1 MTQGTRTGAL
11 RNRKKGEHAVCFPR
25 VLRHGLT
32 LVAFSLAVA
41 ASAMAQQYVILFAD
55 YGYANQRVDVTQRL
69 RELARSNRSFRMGN
83 STFGVDPALG
93 KVKTLRIHTRGPDGR
108 TRMFEY
114 REGSL
119 VDGSMFSGWGGG
131 NWGNKGGE
139 YLILSAQYGVAARHV
154 DVTQRLRQMAAQNS
168 FFRMG
173 NSTFGVDP
181 APGQVKVLR
190 IYARGPDGRNHM
202 FEYREGSIVDGSKFS
217 GWGSGNWG
225 NGGWNGGWNPSPV
238 PPPVVRPP
246 VRPPGPPTGGNPSQL
261 TIQSASYGAGNRNRD
276 VTARL
281 QSMIRNGRLN
291 TIINNTTM
299 GSDPAPGAPKTLRIS
314 YSVGR
319 AASQQVTAQEGSQ
332 LNIP

>member
-1 MTQGTRTGAL
+1 MWF
-11 RNRKKGEHAVCFPR
+11 RK
-25 VLRHGLT
+25 VLGH
-32 LVAFSLAVA
+32 SLAVLTFA
-41 ASAMAQQYVILFAD
+41 LVAVAWGMAQQYQILRAD
-55 YGYANQRVDVTQRL
+55 YGYGNQRVDVTQRL
-69 RELARSNRSFRMGN
+69 RELARSNKSFRMGN
-83 STFGVDPALG
+83 STFGIDPSPG
-93 KVKTLRIHTRGPDGR
+93 NVKTLRIHARGADGR
-108 TRMFEY
+108 SRVFEY

-119 VDGSMFSGWGGG
+119 VDGSMFFGWGGG

-154 DVTQRLRQMAAQNS
+154 DVTQRLRQLAAQNS

-181 APGQVKVLR
+181 APGQIKVLR

-202 FEYREGSIVDGSKFS
+202 FEYREGSIVDGTKFS

-225 NGGWNGGWNPSPV
+225 NGGWNGGWNPSPT

-246 VRPPGPPTGGNPSQL
+246 MRPPGPPTGGNPAAL

-276 VTARL
+276 VRARL
-281 QSMIRNGRLN
+281 QSMVRNGRLS
-291 TIINNTTM
+291 TIVSNTTM
-299 GSDPAPGAPKTLRIS
+299 GSDPAPGTPKVLRVS

-319 AASQQVTAQEGSQ
+319 AAAQQATVQEGNQ
-332 LNIP
+332 LNIS